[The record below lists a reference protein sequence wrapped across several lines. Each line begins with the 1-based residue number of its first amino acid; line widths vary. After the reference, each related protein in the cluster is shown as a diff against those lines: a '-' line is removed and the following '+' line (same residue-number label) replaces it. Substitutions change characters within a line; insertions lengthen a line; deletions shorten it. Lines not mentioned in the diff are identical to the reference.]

1 MILINKHKYSHVY
14 FKPDFNEFEKFF
26 YPSLSKK
33 IKYILRLRKYP
44 GHNFKFISNELNKL
58 GIATAEITHYS
69 KYAVKTKNIGGTS
82 LDTYVNNNYS
92 HPILDTFIKLVAKII
107 LNNIYFGDFSLKNF
121 IVKNNTI
128 YAIDLEDYRKE
139 IFFTH
144 NKKYCIARLY
154 KSLPK
159 EIADQIKE
167 VLLCTK

>member
-1 MILINKHKYSHVY
+1 MNILNNNKYSNIKY
-14 FKPDFNEFEKFF
+14 NKTLDEYEKRF
-26 YPSLSKK
+26 YPPFSKK

-58 GIATAEITHYS
+58 GIATADITYCS
-69 KYAVKTKNIGGTS
+69 KYVVKTKNIHGIT
-82 LDTYVNNNYS
+82 LETYIDKNYS
-92 HPILDTFIKLVAKII
+92 HPLIKTFIKLVAKII
-107 LNNIYFGDFSLKNF
+107 DNNIYFGDFALDNF
-121 IVKNNTI
+121 IVKDNII

-139 IFFTH
+139 MFFTH
-144 NKKYCIARLY
+144 TKQYTIDRLY